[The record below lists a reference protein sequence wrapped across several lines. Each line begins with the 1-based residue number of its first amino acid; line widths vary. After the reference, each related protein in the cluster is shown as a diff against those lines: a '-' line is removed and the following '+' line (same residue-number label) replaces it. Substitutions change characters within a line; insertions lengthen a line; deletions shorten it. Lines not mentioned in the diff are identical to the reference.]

1 MKRQSTLLGFA
12 GRGGALSKIHEL
24 VREMKVARVMTASLL
39 ALPPTATMKEL
50 KDLMREHRISG
61 APVVE
66 DGKLVGIVS
75 IEDLI
80 HALEVQRLDAPLTDF
95 MTSEDL
101 VMAHAQEPVMEALR
115 RFEQTGI
122 GRMPV
127 VDARGNLAGIV
138 TRGDITI
145 ALLRALQDLYTE
157 AEQMQERPQRFFDAL
172 ESEAT
177 SLQLRYTVEKGNF
190 ARGGDASAKIKR
202 ALLRIGASPQLSRR
216 VAIAAYE
223 AEMNL
228 IIHTDAGGIIIADI
242 SPREITIVAQDS
254 GPGISDVELA
264 RQPGYSTATAAV
276 REMGFGA
283 GMGLTNIDRCTDSM
297 SLWSVEGVGTRLQ
310 MVFEVAPAEIRGTEA
325 VNGGQATTAQA
336 RSVAEVE
343 RPEERSL

>member
-1 MKRQSTLLGFA
+1 MKREFSFLGFT

-24 VREMKVARVMTASLL
+24 VREMKVARVMTSSFYSL
-39 ALPPTATMKEL
+39 APTATMKEL
-50 KDLMREHRISG
+50 EDLLREHRISG
-61 APVVE
+61 APVVVN
-66 DGKLVGIVS
+66 DKLVGIVS

-80 HALEVQRLDAPLTDF
+80 HALERQELDAPVADF
-95 MTSEDL
+95 MTSEEL
-101 VMAHAQEPVMEALR
+101 ILARAQEPVMEALR

-127 VDARGNLAGIV
+127 VNGQGKLVGII
-138 TRGDITI
+138 TRGDITM
-145 ALLRALQDLYTE
+145 ALLHALQDLYTE
-157 AEQMQERPQRFFDAL
+157 AEQIQDRAQFFFDAL

-216 VAIAAYE
+216 VAIATYE

-228 IIHTDAGGIIIADI
+228 IIHTDAGGLILADI
-242 SPREITIVAQDS
+242 QPAEITVVAQDS
-254 GPGISDVELA
+254 GPGIPDVELA
-264 RQPGYSTATAAV
+264 RQPGYSTATSAI

-310 MVFEVAPAEIRGTEA
+310 MVFKVTPAETGESERDCEA
-325 VNGGQATTAQA
+325 T
-336 RSVAEVE
+336 
-343 RPEERSL
+343 

>member
-1 MKRQSTLLGFA
+1 MKRQLAFLGFT

-24 VREMKVARVMTASLL
+24 VRELKVSRVMTSSLL
-39 ALPPTATMKEL
+39 SLSPTATMKEL
-50 KDLMREHRISG
+50 EDLLREHRISG
-61 APVVE
+61 APVVV
-66 DGKLVGIVS
+66 DSKLVGIVS

-80 HALEVQRLDAPLTDF
+80 HALEVQRLEAPVSDF

-101 VMAHAQEPVMEALR
+101 VLAYAQEPVMEALR

-127 VDARGNLAGIV
+127 VDARGKLVGII
-138 TRGDITI
+138 TRGDITM

-157 AEQMQERPQRFFDAL
+157 AEEIQDRAQHFFDAL

-216 VAIAAYE
+216 VAIATYE

-228 IIHTDAGGIIIADI
+228 IIHTDAGGLILADI
-242 SPREITIVAQDS
+242 QPNEITVVAQDS

-264 RQPGYSTATAAV
+264 KQPGYSTATSEV

-283 GMGLTNIDRCTDSM
+283 GMGLTNIQRCTDNM
-297 SLWSVEGVGTRLQ
+297 TLWSVEGVGTRLQ
-310 MVFEVAPAEIRGTEA
+310 MNFQVTPSETGEA
-325 VNGGQATTAQA
+325 DSCGG
-336 RSVAEVE
+336 
-343 RPEERSL
+343 

>member
-1 MKRQSTLLGFA
+1 MKRQFGLLGFT

-24 VREMKVARVMTASLL
+24 VREMKVSRVMTTSLFS
-39 ALPPTATMKEL
+39 LPRTATMKEL
-50 KDLMREHRISG
+50 KDLLREHRISG

-66 DGKLVGIVS
+66 DDKLAGIVS
-75 IEDLI
+75 LEDLI
-80 HALEVQRLDAPLTDF
+80 HALENQRLDAPVAEF

-127 VDARGNLAGIV
+127 VDARGNLVGII
-138 TRGDITI
+138 TRGDITM

-157 AEQMQERPQRFFDAL
+157 AEAIQDRAQHFFDAL

-216 VAIAAYE
+216 VAIATYE

-228 IIHTDAGGIIIADI
+228 IIHTDAGGLILADI
-242 SPREITIVAQDS
+242 QPMEITVVAQDS

-264 RQPGYSTATAAV
+264 KQPGYSTATSAV

-283 GMGLTNIDRCTDSM
+283 GMGLTNIERCTDSM
-297 SLWSVEGVGTRLQ
+297 SLWSVMGVGTRLQ
-310 MVFEVAPAEIRGTEA
+310 MVFKVTPDEIGGTE
-325 VNGGQATTAQA
+325 GSG
-336 RSVAEVE
+336 
-343 RPEERSL
+343 

>member
-1 MKRQSTLLGFA
+1 MKRQFALLGFT

-24 VREMKVARVMTASLL
+24 VREMKVSRVMTASIYSLS
-39 ALPPTATMKEL
+39 PTSTMKEL
-50 KDLMREHRISG
+50 EDLLREHRISG
-61 APVVE
+61 APVVADE
-66 DGKLVGIVS
+66 KLVGVVS

-80 HALEVQRLDAPLTDF
+80 HALEQQQLDAPVAEF
-95 MTSEDL
+95 MTSENL
-101 VMAHAQEPVMEALR
+101 VLAHAQEPVMEALR

-127 VDARGNLAGIV
+127 VDARENLVGII
-138 TRGDITI
+138 TRGDITM
-145 ALLRALQDLYTE
+145 ALLRALQELYTE
-157 AEQMQERPQRFFDAL
+157 AEEIQDRAQHFFDAL

-216 VAIAAYE
+216 VAIATYE

-228 IIHTDAGGIIIADI
+228 IIHTDAGGLILADI
-242 SPREITIVAQDS
+242 QPNEIAVVAQDS

-264 RQPGYSTATAAV
+264 QQPGYSTATSAV

-283 GMGLTNIDRCTDSM
+283 GMGLTNIARCTDSM

-310 MVFEVAPAEIRGTEA
+310 MVFQVTPSETGEGQSC
-325 VNGGQATTAQA
+325 GG
-336 RSVAEVE
+336 
-343 RPEERSL
+343 